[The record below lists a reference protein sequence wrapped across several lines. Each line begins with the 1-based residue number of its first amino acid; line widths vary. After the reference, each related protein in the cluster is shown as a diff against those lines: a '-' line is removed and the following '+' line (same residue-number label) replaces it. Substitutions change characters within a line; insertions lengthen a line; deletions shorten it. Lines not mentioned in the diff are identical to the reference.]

1 MDLNIDELINRPGHF
16 VVQPGKE
23 YKIAGGSEGKKLD
36 TFKEPAAAKSAYQA
50 YAHCRNNAVAL
61 IEDADLLFEAGRF
74 PAPAP
79 SRSSHGKNW
88 ENLKSRPTIIRAC

>member
-1 MDLNIDELINRPGHF
+1 
-16 VVQPGKE
+16 
-23 YKIAGGSEGKKLD
+23 
-36 TFKEPAAAKSAYQA
+36 
-50 YAHCRNNAVAL
+50 L